1 MSADSRE
8 ESSHE
13 NGSPCENR
21 SIDKDKDN
29 TENESTSHHS
39 HNVPEVG
46 VLRKSRAFLQRI
58 LGYSGI
64 ALDSWADHTKELE
77 EDDEYDEEENIAL
90 VEEFGSASDHERV
103 DSDHEPG
110 DSDHGRSASDR
121 QRSTSEHV
129 YIANE
134 NERNINEQQS
144 INNEQDAINHE
155 NQEVTENGKGHRT
168 VTKSGISKGKK
179 RQTSTELDLDE
190 LNALKQLTSSY
201 LAPIKKKYRVGK
213 ALNKDKTLLSRLQ
226 NRIKDEGRGKQKA
239 TSSEDGAQPG
249 DDLLPDNGMSKVL
262 EDDLR
267 AHHFTLK
274 ALKEQLE
281 AKLKRLKADEDLL
294 LYMAGLSETD
304 DLQGVQPLVRDDQTS
319 KRRLSLDERNDDEE
333 WNTLYKKLRTSE
345 SQEVG
350 DSSLQRQYVADT
362 FGDTATTYTVSDEES
377 LEEDIDE
384 IEDEDAAMKALNHM
398 LTEFAADEF

>member
-8 ESSHE
+8 ESSLE
-13 NGSPCENR
+13 NGSPCEDR

-77 EDDEYDEEENIAL
+77 EDDGYDEEENIAL
-90 VEEFGSASDHERV
+90 AEEFCSASDHERV

-134 NERNINEQQS
+134 NERNINERQS

-168 VTKSGISKGKK
+168 VAKSGISKGKK

-249 DDLLPDNGMSKVL
+249 DDLLP
-262 EDDLR
+262 E
-267 AHHFTLK
+267 
-274 ALKEQLE
+274 
-281 AKLKRLKADEDLL
+281 
-294 LYMAGLSETD
+294 
-304 DLQGVQPLVRDDQTS
+304 
-319 KRRLSLDERNDDEE
+319 
-333 WNTLYKKLRTSE
+333 
-345 SQEVG
+345 
-350 DSSLQRQYVADT
+350 
-362 FGDTATTYTVSDEES
+362 
-377 LEEDIDE
+377 
-384 IEDEDAAMKALNHM
+384 
-398 LTEFAADEF
+398 